1 MSSRAPELSPSALPS
16 PEPSLPASPQAL
28 PTPMAVIPARVDR
41 TTSESR
47 GPVASFASEL
57 EVLRRRRLGA
67 TAAFLAGNYG
77 LVATWIFLSNNSGTL
92 TVDGGRLSIRMMLCA
107 LRCLIA
113 TVVAVGMARWIPHS
127 RRATRAVEYGLF
139 LGITLSYMA
148 SEYFVGLDLLR
159 RGRSSIPIFLAFDK
173 NIVIELLVLMILYGT
188 LIPNRASV
196 AARMLVVMF
205 AGPVIVRYLLLHHSD
220 LGPVHEELMQA
231 EDLLVNPM
239 FQAIGMAMAIHGSF
253 LTNGL
258 RNELHRA
265 RKLGQYRLIRKL
277 GEGGMGEVYLAEHQ
291 LLKRPCALKR
301 IKADAGS
308 DPIALARFEREVQSA
323 ARLAH
328 PNIIEIYDYGR
339 ADDGTFYYVM
349 EYLRGLSLLELVR
362 KAGPLPPGRAI
373 YLFRQVCSGLA
384 EAHAL
389 GLVHRDMKP
398 ANVLVAVRGGESDV
412 AKVLD
417 FGIVKLMQDPDA
429 ASLTIDESVR
439 GTPMYMAPEQA
450 TGDRSLDAR
459 ADIYALGAMMY
470 FTLTGRPPFE
480 GGGPIAVMLAHL
492 RQPVVPPSQLRDGL
506 PDDLEQIILRCLAKD
521 PVDRFPTVNALGEA
535 LAECQSASEWG
546 PNRAC
551 AWWAVELQATPSD
564 PQPSVPVTH
573 PICKA
578 SNDDPARTVGTYQP
592 ASSRRRTRLAWARR

>member
-1 MSSRAPELSPSALPS
+1 MSSRAPELSPSAPHPPDPGS
-16 PEPSLPASPQAL
+16 STSLRAL
-28 PTPMAVIPARVDR
+28 AAPMAVIPARGDR
-41 TTSESR
+41 SIGDSR
-47 GPVASFASEL
+47 GPLASFAN
-57 EVLRRRRLGA
+57 EVESLRRRRLAA

-77 LVATWIFLSNNSGTL
+77 LVTTWIFLSNNSGTL
-92 TVDGGRLSIRMMLCA
+92 TVDGGRFSIRMMLCA
-107 LRCLIA
+107 LRCVIA
-113 TVVAVGMARWIPHS
+113 AVVAVGMVRWIPET
-127 RRATRAVEYGLF
+127 RRATRAVEYALF

-159 RGRSSIPIFLAFDK
+159 RGPSSIPIFLAFDK
-173 NIVIELLVLMILYGT
+173 NIVIELLVLMIIYGT
-188 LIPNRASV
+188 LIPNRASI
-196 AARMLVVMF
+196 AARMLVLMF
-205 AGPVIVRYLLLHHSD
+205 VGPVAVRYLLLHHSD
-220 LGPVHEELMQA
+220 LGQVHEELMRA

-258 RNELHRA
+258 RTELHRA

-301 IKADAGS
+301 IKSDAGS
-308 DPIALARFEREVQSA
+308 DPIVLARFEREVQSA

-328 PNIIEIYDYGR
+328 PNIVEIYDYGR

-412 AKVLD
+412 AKILD
-417 FGIVKLMQDPDA
+417 FGIVKLMQDPEA

-480 GGGPIAVMLAHL
+480 GGGPIAVMMAHL
-492 RQPVVPPSQLRDGL
+492 RQSVIPPSQLRHDL

-521 PVDRFPTVNALGEA
+521 PANRFPTVNALGEA
-535 LAECQSASEWG
+535 LAACHSASEWG
-546 PNRAC
+546 PNRAG
-551 AWWAVELQATPSD
+551 AWWAVELQATPID
-564 PQPSVPVTH
+564 PLPSVPVTR
-573 PICKA
+573 PVRPA
-578 SNDDPARTVGTYQP
+578 SGDDPARTVGTYQP
-592 ASSRRRTRLAWARR
+592 ASSRRRMRLAWARR